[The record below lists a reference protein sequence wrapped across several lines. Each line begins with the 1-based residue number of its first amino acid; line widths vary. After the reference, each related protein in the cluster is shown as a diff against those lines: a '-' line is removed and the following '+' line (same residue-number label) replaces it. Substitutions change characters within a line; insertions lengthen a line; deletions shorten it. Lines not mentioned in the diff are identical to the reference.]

1 MTWQVKFAPRRRA
14 VLDPSGHRFGQRR
27 GPHRPAARMCL
38 AKPTME
44 NFMNEAQQLADR
56 YVAVWMETDA
66 GRRRRAIEG
75 LWVEDGEHYV
85 DTRQA
90 IGYAALEDRIRG
102 SHEKNVTNARNRFV
116 AMPDARRLHDAV
128 TFHWRMLPAD

>member
-1 MTWQVKFAPRRRA
+1 
-14 VLDPSGHRFGQRR
+14 
-27 GPHRPAARMCL
+27 MCL
-38 AKPTME
+38 AEPTME
-44 NFMNEAQQLADR
+44 DFMNEAQQLADR
-56 YVAVWMETDA
+56 YVAVWMETD
-66 GRRRRAIEG
+66 GFRRRQAIEG
-75 LWVEDGEHYV
+75 LWVENGEHYV

-128 TFHWRMLPAD
+128 TFHWRMLPADSETVLAAGFVFLLVNDMGRILVDYLFV